1 MNKGWVVTTN
11 IFRPNDSITRAEFV
25 KVFNR
30 VYGLSSKSGKVFD
43 DTINHWA
50 KDEIDIAVT
59 NGVCQGVSLLEFKPN
74 DVLTREQAATMLSNY
89 EKIADENH
97 DKLNNYTDNDQVS
110 SWAKNSVE
118 GVIEKGYMGAG
129 GVYFNPK
136 GKITRAEVVVIFSR
150 VK

>member
-1 MNKGWVVTTN
+1 
-11 IFRPNDSITRAEFV
+11 
-25 KVFNR
+25 
-30 VYGLSSKSGKVFD
+30 VYGLTSKSGKVFN

-50 KDEIDIAVT
+50 KDEIDISVT
-59 NGVCQGVSLLEFKPN
+59 NGVSQGVSSLEFKPN
-74 DVLTREQAATMLSNY
+74 DVLTREQAAMMLSNY

-97 DKLNNYTDNDQVS
+97 DKLNSYIDNNQVS

-136 GKITRAEVVVIFSR
+136 EKITRAEVVVIFSR